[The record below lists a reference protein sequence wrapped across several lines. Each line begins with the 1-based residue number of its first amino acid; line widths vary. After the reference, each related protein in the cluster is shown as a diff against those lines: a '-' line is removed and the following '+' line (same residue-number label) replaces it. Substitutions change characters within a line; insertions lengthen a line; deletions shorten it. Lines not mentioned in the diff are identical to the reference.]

1 MEDDFNFKYNGRR
14 TQFLGK
20 WKTTSISRLMEDD
33 LNLKVNERRP
43 QSQGK

>member
-1 MEDDFNFKYNGRR
+1 MFTKIDDDLNI
-14 TQFLGK
+14 LAK